1 LEAFG
6 VKVAAREKP
15 RAERIFE
22 KVKKQ
27 IEGQYLSVGIFTKSD
42 KISAKEEWAGVVG
55 SETHSRESTPS
66 QECGTILRRTSRTT
80 EVLIRKPP
88 GMVALRRCPRTG
100 GQNVRVSSS
109 CFGRA

>member
-55 SETHSRESTPS
+55 IDTLSGVRHHSPAYF
-66 QECGTILRRTSRTT
+66 QND
-80 EVLIRKPP
+80 
-88 GMVALRRCPRTG
+88 G
-100 GQNVRVSSS
+100 G
-109 CFGRA
+109 ADP